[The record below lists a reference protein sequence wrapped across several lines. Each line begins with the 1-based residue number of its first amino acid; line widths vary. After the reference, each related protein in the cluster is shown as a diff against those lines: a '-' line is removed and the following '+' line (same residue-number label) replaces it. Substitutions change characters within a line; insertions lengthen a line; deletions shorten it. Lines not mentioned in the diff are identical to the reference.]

1 VTTPD
6 MRTRYL
12 GLELSNPVV
21 VSASPL
27 SASLDTLRRLAEA
40 GAGAVVMQSLFE
52 EQVEHE
58 ELHVHHVMEVGAQS
72 QPEACAYFPE
82 LDDYNTGPRAYLDH
96 LQAARTVLDVPVI
109 GSLNGSTA
117 GGWVRYARL
126 MEEAGAQAIELNAH
140 IVPTDPCA
148 SGADVEARYLEL
160 VAAVCQATHVP
171 LAVKIG
177 PYFSSLPDMARRLVE
192 AGADGLVLFNRYLEP
207 DIDLDALEVVPT
219 LHLST
224 PEEVRL
230 PLRWIAVLR
239 DCVRCSLGATSGV
252 HRAEDA
258 LKLLLAGA
266 DVTMMASALLRHGPD
281 RLREVRE
288 GIAAWLEE
296 GEYDSV
302 EQMKGSMS
310 HRAVRDPREYERAN
324 YVKALAGYVV
334 SAQRTS

>member
-1 VTTPD
+1 MTPD
-6 MRTRYL
+6 LRTTFL

-21 VSASPL
+21 ASASPL
-27 SASLDTLRRLAEA
+27 SARLDSLRRLEDA

-58 ELHVHHVMEVGAQS
+58 ELHVHHVLERGAYS

-96 LQAARTVLDVPVI
+96 LEAARTALDIPVI
-109 GSLNGSTA
+109 ASLNGSSA

-126 MEEAGAQAIELNAH
+126 MEEAGAHALELNAH
-140 IVPTDPCA
+140 MVPTQPTL
-148 SGADVEARYLEL
+148 SGAEVEARYVEL
-160 VAAVCQATHVP
+160 ASAVRQAIRIP

-192 AGADGLVLFNRYLEP
+192 AGADGLVLFNRFLEP
-207 DIDLDALEVVPT
+207 DIDLEALAVVPT

-224 PEEVRL
+224 PEELRL

-239 DCVRCSLGATSGV
+239 GRVGCSLGATTGV
-252 HRAEDA
+252 HGAEDA

-266 DVTMMASALLRHGPD
+266 DVTMMASALLRHGPA

-288 GIAAWLEE
+288 GIEAWLAEH
-296 GEYDSV
+296 EYESV
-302 EQMKGSMS
+302 AQMKGSMS
-310 HRAVRDPREYERAN
+310 HRAVADPRDYERAN
-324 YVKALAGYVV
+324 YMKALTRFVL
-334 SAQRTS
+334 SPD